1 MSITE
6 VTKSEYKTKMIVE
19 LSKFVDVYNQFS
31 ENKISIEVLD
41 EEYDIFIRI
50 LGNYIYK
57 IFTSETWLETK
68 MFIDDAVLFDFSVFK
83 GTEYTERVHS
93 FLLSIK
99 DAFYTSIDVDL
110 YEYLETTNEF
120 TDDEKVVCKSFYK
133 TIKDLN
139 QAMKHESFVSTTSNL
154 ADRNTISCF
163 SDELKRFNDYMTVIQ
178 RDDTL
183 KNTINKFDV
192 VFKRISSSKKHMDI
206 KF

>member
-1 MSITE
+1 MSTE
-6 VTKSEYKTKMIVE
+6 ETKNEYKTKMISE

-31 ENKISIEVLD
+31 ENKISINVFD

-57 IFTSETWLETK
+57 TFTSETWLETK
-68 MFIDDAVLFDFSVFK
+68 MFIDDTVLFDFSVFK
-83 GTEYTERVHS
+83 GTEYVERVHS
-93 FLLSIK
+93 FLISIK
-99 DAFYTSIDVDL
+99 DAFYTSIDAELND
-110 YEYLETTNEF
+110 YLEMTPEF

-139 QAMKHESFVSTTSNL
+139 QAMKHESFVTTTSNL

-163 SDELKRFNDYMTVIQ
+163 SDELKRFNDYMSIIQ
-178 RDDTL
+178 GDATL

-192 VFKRISSSKKHMDI
+192 VFKRISSSKKQVDI